1 MIGNDIISLA
11 EVLPHQQAL
20 RPGFCDK
27 VCLPEE
33 LQPLTTYFSREIC
46 IWALWAAKESAYKV
60 YRQAGGSALFAP
72 KKNTF
77 LLHSIHNSQLKGIT
91 TTPNGRYHSRI
102 LLQTE
107 YIMAESWSANFDQYQ
122 IAHKVMAIPNK
133 PYALQS
139 ASLKE
144 KVMDWVAQNLGMHA
158 ESLSISKSSIGMP
171 YLKLGNKRLDL
182 SLSLSH
188 HGHFGLCSI
197 WVKKNSP
204 FLG

>member
-20 RPGFCDK
+20 RPGFWDK

-33 LQPLTTYFSREIC
+33 LQSLTTYFSTEIC

-60 YRQAGGSALFAP
+60 YRQAGGPAIFAP
-72 KKNTF
+72 KKNKF
-77 LLHSIHNSQLKGIT
+77 QLESVHHSQLRGMT
-91 TTPNGRYHSRI
+91 TTPTGNYHSHI
-102 LLQTE
+102 LIRAE
-107 YIMAESWSANFDQYQ
+107 YIIAESWSAKLDQQQ
-122 IAHKVMAIPNK
+122 ITHKVVVSSGK
-133 PYALQS
+133 DYAHQS

-144 KVMDWVAQNLGMHA
+144 KVVEWVAKKLGIPPA
-158 ESLSISKSSIGMP
+158 SLSFGKAQTGMP
-171 YLKLGNKRLDL
+171 YLNFEGKRLDL
-182 SLSLSH
+182 ILSLSH

-197 WVKKNSP
+197 LAHKNSP